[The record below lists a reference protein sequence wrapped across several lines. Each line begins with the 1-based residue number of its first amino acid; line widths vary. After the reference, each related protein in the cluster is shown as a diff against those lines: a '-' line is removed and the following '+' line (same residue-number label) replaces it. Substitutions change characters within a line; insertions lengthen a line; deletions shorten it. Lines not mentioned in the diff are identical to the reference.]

1 MDNDVELLKLVKYK
15 RQLYDADVNF
25 EHKNDIFIKNFPMSS
40 KRILDDSKI
49 QLKRGVLSV
58 FFLLIFL
65 SVLFFVILKTLH
77 LDGLFYLLLT
87 SSLLFVS
94 QIFSTLKE
102 SFELYIAS
110 IAQKQFEQFEVFYRE
125 EEQLQKKSVENLGD
139 YI

>member
-25 EHKNDIFIKNFPMSS
+25 EHKNNIFIKNFPMSS

-65 SVLFFVILKTLH
+65 SVLFFVILKILH

>member
-15 RQLYDADVNF
+15 RQLYNADVDS
-25 EHKNDIFIKNFPMSS
+25 EHRSDIFIKNFPMSS
-40 KRILDDSKI
+40 KRILGDSKI
-49 QLKRGVLSV
+49 QLKRGVLSI

-65 SVLFFVILKTLH
+65 CILFFVIFKLLH

-94 QIFSTLKE
+94 QIFSTFKE

-110 IAQKQFEQFEVFYRE
+110 IAQKQFEQFEVFNRE
-125 EEQLQKKSVENLGD
+125 EEQLQKRSVDNLGD